1 MHRVIKLFT
10 DKQDMGYE
18 YKVGDEFPR
27 KGRQVSNERLAEL
40 SGSKNLQG
48 VPLIRKEEPKKGT
61 FDKRE
66 DEL

>member
-1 MHRVIKLFT
+1 MYKVIKLFT

-27 KGRQVSNERLAEL
+27 KGKQVSNERLTEL

-48 VPLIRKEEPKKGT
+48 VPLIRKEEAKKGT
-61 FDKRE
+61 FNKRE

>member
-1 MHRVIKLFT
+1 MYKVIKFFT

-18 YKVGDEFPR
+18 YNVGDEFPR
-27 KGRQVSNERLAEL
+27 KGKKVSNERLAEL
-40 SGSKNLQG
+40 SGNNNLQG

-61 FDKRE
+61 FNKRD

>member
-1 MHRVIKLFT
+1 MYRVIKLFT

-27 KGRQVSNERLAEL
+27 KGKQVSNERLAEL
-40 SGSKNLQG
+40 SGSNNLQG

-61 FDKRE
+61 FNKRE

>member
-1 MHRVIKLFT
+1 MYKVIKYFT

-27 KGRQVSNERLAEL
+27 KGKTVSNDRLAEL

-61 FDKRE
+61 FNKRD